1 MPADLMRD
9 RLVYRVF
16 HSDAEDAV
24 DLLMEQWVEKFG
36 KTGLSGEPVVTA
48 EDARAQAQDVV
59 ATVRDDHAYFVI
71 APSGRIEIVAAS
83 DIADAWEDEGND
95 VFVEELA
102 ERHRQIEKGYTPEH
116 DDAEGFNHL
125 RDVAIYELSHFGE
138 TPTNESIRHDIIRA
152 RATLLAAIE
161 LLDRAI
167 KAQQTE

>member
-24 DLLMEQWVEKFG
+24 DLLLEKWIEKFG
-36 KTGLSGEPVVTA
+36 KTGLTGEPVITE
-48 EDARAQAQDVV
+48 EDARAQAEHLV

-71 APSGRIEIVAAS
+71 APSGRIEIVASS
-83 DIADAWEDEGND
+83 DILSGWEDEGTD
-95 VFVEELA
+95 VFVEELV
-102 ERHRQIEKGYTPEH
+102 ERQRQIDKGYTPEH

-152 RATLLAAIE
+152 RATLLASIE